1 MSSSANQVE
10 KCECEAIASPTQLT
24 APQEPLCDDIGNVS
38 RIKSTHLATATHVAV
53 IATTTQS
60 TRMFPILGLIFSGD
74 SADTLAQVEMW
85 PTDVGRCAHCGV
97 AV

>member
-10 KCECEAIASPTQLT
+10 KCECDAIASSTHPT
-24 APQEPLCDDIGNVS
+24 AACEPLKDDDRLVS
-38 RIKSTHLATATHVAV
+38 RIRSTHFATAAHVAV

-60 TRMFPILGLIFSGD
+60 TRMVPILGLIFSRD

-85 PTDVGRCAHCGV
+85 PTAVGRCAHCGA